1 MKLMPSKI
9 HMAVTRLIRE
19 KTHAGALYYAVV
31 IALVIAV
38 VLSLFLL
45 LFHVRVSSIDTELL
59 KDQLRSNL
67 KSGLLLYFNSP
78 KNYGKKETS
87 ELQVFDDLPPVFFER
102 KQWGAFDITKAWTG
116 KGNVFVKQTLLVGE
130 EIKNDEQPALYIR
143 DNKEY
148 LNLAGNTQLIGKCY
162 LPKLGYKRVIIEG
175 QRFENEEAIIGEVLT
190 SQASL
195 PAINESLFRFQ
206 EKCSRSINI
215 ENKGTVRFENRF
227 GSKVCNSFLEPE
239 KIIVLNE
246 DTYLDGVSIQ
256 GHVLVLSNH
265 RIVVS
270 RRCSLQDVVMYAPS
284 IVFEEGFS
292 GSLQAFATKEIII
305 KNYCRFAAPS
315 FFAVFAKSRSSTGI
329 TIKSNTSIN
338 GDILVFSATQNAVL
352 DIKTDSKIHGRI
364 LCNSIIKLK
373 GEVAGSIF
381 ANRFLYESKSGIF
394 ENCILNGKINSSEIS
409 PFYVGSKMFKEQRK
423 SQVYKR
429 LF

>member
-1 MKLMPSKI
+1 MKLIPDKTR
-9 HMAVTRLIRE
+9 MAVTRLVRE

-38 VLSLFLL
+38 ILSLFLL
-45 LFHVRVSSIDTELL
+45 LFHIRASSIDAELL

-67 KSGLLLYFNSP
+67 KSGILLFSNSP
-78 KNYGKKETS
+78 RKHSNKKTS
-87 ELQVFDDLPPVFFER
+87 ELQVFDGYPPVFFET
-102 KQWGAFDITKAWTG
+102 KQWGGFDITKAWTG
-116 KGNVFVKQTLLVGE
+116 KGNIVVKQTLLVGE
-130 EIKNDEQPALYIR
+130 EIKNGEQPALYIR

-175 QRFENEEAIIGEVLT
+175 QRFENEEAIIGEIQT

-195 PAINESLFRFQ
+195 PAINKSLFRFQ
-206 EKCSRSINI
+206 EGCSRSLNI
-215 ENKGTVRFENRF
+215 ENEGTVHFENRF
-227 GSKVCNSFLEPE
+227 GSKVFNSFLEPE

-246 DTYLDGVSIQ
+246 DTYLDGVSIH
-256 GHVLVLSNH
+256 GHVLILSNH

-270 RRCSLQDVVMYAPS
+270 SRCSLLDIVMYAPS
-284 IVFEEGFS
+284 IVFDEGFS

-305 KNYCRFAAPS
+305 KNYCTFAAPS

-338 GDILVFSATQNAVL
+338 GDILVFSARQNAIL
-352 DIKTDSKIHGRI
+352 DIRADSKIHGRI
-364 LCNSIIKLK
+364 YCNSIIKLK

-394 ENCILNGKINSSEIS
+394 ENCILDGKINSSKIS
-409 PFYVGSKMFKEQRK
+409 PFYVGSKIFNEKKK